1 VRSSVPHPH
10 NDVVRYLGE
19 TAARRAVIRHLL
31 EFGVLL
37 VIRLGTV
44 VIGEYISMIRP
55 SCALSTGVAAWR
67 RLDGRFD
74 SGPLRGAPS
83 EVYVLAEAMVAA
95 STALGARVEELRAAF
110 AARSPRCAGTS
121 PPKATSRRSRLARS
135 SRSSAASASRRSARR
150 RASGRA
156 RGRGPRPYARLGR
169 RGAARLIITEAVTKA
184 VQYAFPAGRG
194 GTVSV
199 AVRRK
204 GGTLTVR
211 DDGMGIDASKESEEV
226 ERGRGLGGMLSDGFA
241 RQLGA
246 TWVTENS
253 ADGTEL
259 RLTMLIRRRAK
270 RGKAGQAK
278 ATA

>member
-1 VRSSVPHPH
+1 
-10 NDVVRYLGE
+10 
-19 TAARRAVIRHLL
+19 
-31 EFGVLL
+31 
-37 VIRLGTV
+37 
-44 VIGEYISMIRP
+44 M
-55 SCALSTGVAAWR
+55 
-67 RLDGRFD
+67 
-74 SGPLRGAPS
+74 
-83 EVYVLAEAMVAA
+83 
-95 STALGARVEELRAAF
+95 
-110 AARSPRCAGTS
+110 
-121 PPKATSRRSRLARS
+121 
-135 SRSSAASASRRSARR
+135 
-150 RASGRA
+150 
-156 RGRGPRPYARLGR
+156 
-169 RGAARLIITEAVTKA
+169 
-184 VQYAFPAGRG
+184 QYAFPAGRG

-211 DDGMGIDASKESEEV
+211 DDGIGIDASEESEEV
-226 ERGRGLGGMLSDGFA
+226 ERGRGLGGMLIDGFA